1 MRIVR
6 RLVHALLIVVT
17 LVVGAAAAAII
28 VSQTAWFKNW
38 LRGFIVR
45 EANGYLNGKLSI
57 ERLGGNL
64 FFGVEMEN
72 IGISMD
78 GSQVVAVKDLG
89 VDYNVFEL
97 ISKGL
102 SVNSIRVD
110 KPVLYLRREG
120 DTWSISRLV
129 KKQQQEADRSGPMK
143 PIAIDTIGISD
154 GSVVVDGAVG
164 TSGVAGVDV
173 PKRIDHLD
181 AKFNFKY
188 EPVRYSIEITHVS
201 FRGSDPEI
209 ALNALS
215 GGVAVKEDTIFVD
228 KLALRTAE
236 SSVSIDGAVQ
246 QYLTKPVLKLHV
258 SSDKLS
264 IPEIARL
271 VPSLA
276 GVRLEPAFEIK
287 TDGALDKLSVD
298 MHVRSSAGL
307 VDGKVLADVIAPG
320 QSVNGDITVRHINL
334 APILN
339 NPKQKSD
346 ITATTKLDVHA
357 ASFSDITSL
366 RGSVLV
372 DAPRLTA
379 AGYEADRVKLKADL
393 DGRRVGLTASAAAYG
408 ATATSAGHV
417 ELPDPAAK
425 NAKTQPI
432 GFDMHGQLRNVDLR
446 RLPRDLKI
454 PATATNVG
462 ADYHVAGTLV
472 SGAKASQVDVKAD
485 ATFVRSTLAGA
496 TIAEGSK
503 VGVVVGGVNGQ
514 DIGYSADATVSNLD
528 LQRVGRELKV
538 AALDTDRYKS
548 DINGHVTANGRGTKL
563 AAMNLTASGAL
574 TDSTLLGG
582 RIPQL
587 TFDASVADDTAH
599 VKANGAFADF
609 DPAVA
614 SGKPQIKG
622 KVGGNVDLDAT
633 VAGVSRGVTVDSV
646 RASAK
651 LNLDPSQIGGLEL
664 TKAALDADYHDST
677 GDIRTLDIVGRD
689 INAQASGTLAL
700 NDTGQSN
707 LKLHADSPSLATIG
721 KLADVPLTGIGKIDA
736 NVTGNRHELQAQGS
750 LTGDGVKYGGNGALT
765 LSSTFTAKIPELDA
779 ASAAVSADTHAT
791 FVSLGGQNINQLD
804 AKTDYS
810 NKQVTFNATAKQPQR
825 SLAAGGSVLL
835 HPDHQEVHL
844 ESLALQSQGVTWQTA
859 PGATPAIQYGDN
871 VVSVKG
877 FKLVSNGNQEISAD
891 GTFGRSGEALEVTL
905 NNIDL
910 ATVDALLL
918 RPPQLSGRLNASS
931 TISGTKDAP
940 AVDAKFEINQ
950 GGVRQFHYDSFGGT
964 VNYAGRGVTV
974 DARLQQSPTTW
985 IAAKGYVPTK
995 AMSEAKPG
1003 ASHAHRDPNAV
1014 PAADRFDVHVDSSP
1028 IDLGLV
1034 QGFTN
1039 QLTNVK
1045 GTVQA
1050 KIDVTG
1056 AADDPHP
1063 TGAITLEN
1071 AAFTAAATGVAY
1083 TDVDGK
1089 IDLEPDRVHI
1099 ESISVLD
1106 NQQNPLEISG
1116 DLAVHGTDV
1125 SGVQVYVGADDF
1137 KVIDNKM
1144 GNVRINSDLRLTG
1157 QLNAPKL
1164 EGNLG
1169 INTGV
1174 INLDPILAQTG
1185 ESAYATKQTEYAN
1198 TAEDTGGQTKAQPT
1212 GFNALAMN
1220 VHLTVPDDL
1229 VVKASDLKT
1238 PGAPIGL
1245 GAINVTLGGDIR
1257 ALKDPGKSV
1266 RLVGSV
1272 KTIRGFYDFQNRR
1285 FDILR
1290 DGSVRFEGLEEINP
1304 TLDIRT
1310 DRVIQAVTAHVNV
1323 EGTLQQPQIVLSS
1336 TPPLE
1341 QADILSLIVFNQPLN
1356 AVGEGQQISLVQR
1369 AQAMATGA
1377 VAGELAKSIGN
1388 ALNLNEFEINMAPE
1402 SGGGPEVTVGQQVGQ
1417 NLYVKVEQGIG
1428 DASQTN
1434 FILEYE
1440 LTKWLRMR
1448 TNVLQG
1454 SSTQAQ
1460 LFQRMQGSGVDL
1472 LFFFS
1477 Y

>member
-6 RLVHALLIVVT
+6 RLVHALVIVLT

-78 GSQVVAVKDLG
+78 GSEVVAVKDLG
-89 VDYNVFEL
+89 LDYNVFEL
-97 ISKGL
+97 ITKGL
-102 SVNSIRVD
+102 SVNSIRLD
-110 KPVLYLRREG
+110 KPVLYLRRDG
-120 DTWSISRLV
+120 DTWTISRLV
-129 KKQQQEADRSGPMK
+129 KKQQQEADRSGPQK
-143 PIAIDTIGISD
+143 PIAIDAIGISD
-154 GSVVVDGAVG
+154 GSVVVDGPVG
-164 TSGVAGVDV
+164 TSGVDV

-181 AKFNFKY
+181 AKLNFKY

-215 GGVAVKEDTIFVD
+215 GGVAVREDTVFVE

-246 QYLTKPVLKLHV
+246 HYLTKPVFKLQI

-264 IPEIARL
+264 VPEIARVL
-271 VPSLA
+271 PALA
-276 GVRLEPAFEIK
+276 GVRLQPAFEVK
-287 TDGALDKLSVD
+287 ADGPLDKLGVD

-307 VDGKVLADVIAPG
+307 VDGKVVADLAAPG

-334 APILN
+334 APLLN
-339 NPKQKSD
+339 NPTQKSD
-346 ITATTKLDVHA
+346 ITATAKLDVHA
-357 ASFSDITSL
+357 ASFANINSL

-372 DAPRLTA
+372 DAPHLA
-379 AGYEADRVKLKADL
+379 GAGYEADRVKLKADL
-393 DGRRVGLTASAAAYG
+393 AGRRVGLTASAAAYG
-408 ATATSAGHV
+408 ATATAAGHV
-417 ELPDPAAK
+417 EVPDPASK
-425 NAKTQPI
+425 NAKSEPVA
-432 GFDMHGQLRNVDLR
+432 FDLHGAVRNVDLR
-446 RLPRDLKI
+446 HMPRDLKI
-454 PATATNVG
+454 PPASTHVG
-462 ADYHVAGTLV
+462 ADYHVAGAVT
-472 SGAKASQVDVKAD
+472 SGPKSSRVDLTAD
-485 ATFVRSTLAGA
+485 ATFVQSTLAGA
-496 TIAEGSK
+496 TIAEGSR
-503 VGVVVGGVNGQ
+503 VGVVVHGQ
-514 DIGYSADATVSNLD
+514 DMAYSADATVSNLD
-528 LQRVGRELKV
+528 LQRVGRDFKV
-538 AALDTDRYKS
+538 AALDADRYKS
-548 DINGHVTANGRGTKL
+548 DVNGHVKAQGRGTKL
-563 AAMNLTASGAL
+563 ADLNLTASGAL
-574 TDSTLLGG
+574 NDSTLMGG

-587 TFDASVADDTAH
+587 TFDASMADDTAH
-599 VKANGAFADF
+599 LKANGAFADF
-609 DPAVA
+609 DPSIA
-614 SGKPQIKG
+614 SGKPEIKG
-622 KVGGNVDLDAT
+622 KVGGQVDVDAT

-646 RASAK
+646 SASARIG
-651 LNLDPSQIGGLEL
+651 LEPSELGGLEL
-664 TKAALDADYHDST
+664 TKANLDADYHDST
-677 GDIRTLDIVGRD
+677 GDIRTLDIAGRD
-689 INAQASGTLAL
+689 INAQASGTIAL
-700 NDTGQSN
+700 NETGQSY
-707 LKLHADSPSLATIG
+707 LKLHVDSPSLATIG
-721 KLADVPLTGIGKIDA
+721 KLANQPITGIGKIDA
-736 NVTGNRHELQAQGS
+736 NVTGNRRDLQVQGNV
-750 LTGDGVKYGGNGALT
+750 TGDGVKYGDNGALT
-765 LSSTFTAKIPELDA
+765 LSSNFTAKIAGLDA
-779 ASAAVSADTHAT
+779 ANATVSADTHAT
-791 FVSLGGQNINQLD
+791 FVSVGGQNINELD
-804 AKTDYS
+804 AKTDYA
-810 NKQVTFNATAKQPQR
+810 NKQVTFTATAKAPQR
-825 SLAAGGSVLL
+825 SLTAGGALL
-835 HPDHQEVHL
+835 MHPDHQEVHL
-844 ESLALQSQGVTWQTA
+844 QSLALVSQGVTWQTA
-859 PGATPAIQYGDN
+859 PGSSPAFQYGGN
-871 VVSVKG
+871 VVSVKD
-877 FKLVSNGNQEISAD
+877 FKLVSAGDQQITAD
-891 GTFGRSGEALEVTL
+891 GAFGRSGEALKVTL

-918 RPPQLSGRLNASS
+918 RPPQLAGRLNAES
-931 TISGTKDAP
+931 TITGTKEAP
-940 AVDAKFEINQ
+940 AVDADFRINQ
-950 GGVRQFHYDSFGGT
+950 GGVRQFHYDTFNGK
-964 VNYAGRGVTV
+964 VNYGGRGATLDVK
-974 DARLQQSPTTW
+974 LQQSPTTW
-985 IAAKGYVPTK
+985 ITAKGYVPIA
-995 AMSEAKPG
+995 AMNAAKPG
-1003 ASHAHRDPNAV
+1003 AARAHHDAGSV

-1028 IDLGLV
+1028 IDLGLI

-1063 TGAITLEN
+1063 IGEITLES
-1071 AAFTAAATGVAY
+1071 AAFTAAATGVTY

-1089 IDLEPDRVHI
+1089 IELQPDKVHI
-1099 ESISVLD
+1099 DSISVLD

-1116 DLAVHGTDV
+1116 DLAVHGTEV
-1125 SGVQVYVGADDF
+1125 GGVQIYVNADDF

-1157 QLNAPKL
+1157 QLNAPRL
-1164 EGNLG
+1164 EGELG
-1169 INTGV
+1169 INTGQ

-1185 ESAYATKQTEYAN
+1185 DSAYATKETEYTTA
-1198 TAEDTGGQTKAQPT
+1198 AEDQAGQTNAQPT
-1212 GFNALAMN
+1212 GFNALTMN
-1220 VHLTVPDDL
+1220 LHLTVPDDL
-1229 VVKASDLKT
+1229 VVKASDLQA
-1238 PGAPIGL
+1238 PGSPIGL

-1257 ALKDPGKSV
+1257 VTKDPGKSV

-1290 DGSVRFEGLEEINP
+1290 DGSVRFDGLEELNP

-1310 DRVIQAVTAHVNV
+1310 ERVIQAVTAHVNV
-1323 EGTLQQPQIVLSS
+1323 RGTPQKPEIVLSS

-1356 AVGEGQQISLVQR
+1356 AVGEGQQISLAQR
-1369 AQAMATGA
+1369 AQSMATGA

-1388 ALNLNEFEINMAPE
+1388 ALNLNEFEINMSPE
-1402 SGGGPEVTVGQQVGQ
+1402 NGGGPEVTIGQQVGQ

-1440 LTKWLRMR
+1440 LTKWLRLR

-1454 SSTQAQ
+1454 STTQAQ

>member
-1 MRIVR
+1 MRIAR
-6 RLVHALLIVVT
+6 RLLHALVIVLTLIV
-17 LVVGAAAAAII
+17 GATAAAII

-78 GSQVVAVKDLG
+78 GSEVVAVKDLG
-89 VDYNVFEL
+89 LDYNVFEL
-97 ISKGL
+97 ITKGL
-102 SVNSIRVD
+102 SVNSIRLD

-129 KKQQQEADRSGPMK
+129 KKQQQEADRSGPQK

-154 GSVVVDGAVG
+154 GSVVVDGPVG
-164 TSGVAGVDV
+164 TTGVEV

-181 AKFNFKY
+181 AKLNFKY

-201 FRGSDPEI
+201 FRGSEPEI

-215 GGVAVKEDTIFVD
+215 GGVAVRDDSIFVD

-246 QYLTKPVLKLHV
+246 QYLTKPVFKLQI

-264 IPEIARL
+264 IPEIARV
-271 VPSLA
+271 VPALA
-276 GVRLEPAFEIK
+276 NVRLQPAFEIK
-287 TDGALDKLSVD
+287 ADGPLDKLTVD

-307 VDGKVLADVIAPG
+307 VDGKILADVMAPG

-334 APILN
+334 APLLN
-339 NPKQKSD
+339 DPKQKSD
-346 ITATTKLDVHA
+346 ITATAKLDLHS
-357 ASFSDITSL
+357 ASFSNLASL
-366 RGSVLV
+366 RGAVLV
-372 DAPRLTA
+372 DAPHLVA

-393 DGRRVGLTASAAAYG
+393 DGRRVGLTANAAAYG
-408 ATATSAGHV
+408 ATATAAGHV
-417 ELPDPAAK
+417 EVPDLSK
-425 NAKTQPI
+425 RNAKSEPI
-432 GFDMHGQLRNVDLR
+432 AFDVHGELRNVDLR
-446 RLPRDLKI
+446 RMPRGLNI
-454 PATATNVG
+454 PPASTHVG
-462 ADYHVAGTLV
+462 ADYHVAGTV
-472 SGAKASQVDVKAD
+472 ASGAKTSRMDVKAD
-485 ATFVRSTLAGA
+485 ATFVESTLAGA
-496 TIAEGSK
+496 TIAQGSK
-503 VGVVVGGVNGQ
+503 VGVVMNGSE
-514 DIGYSADATVSNLD
+514 IGYSADATVSNLD
-528 LQRVGRELKV
+528 MQRVGREFNV
-538 AALDTDRYKS
+538 PALDSDRYKS
-548 DINGHVTANGRGTKL
+548 DVNAHITAEGRGTKP
-563 AAMNLTASGAL
+563 AEMNLTANGAL
-574 TDSTLLGG
+574 TDSTLMGG
-582 RIPQL
+582 HIPQL
-587 TFDASVADDTAH
+587 SFDASMVDDTAH

-622 KVGGNVDLDAT
+622 KVGGSLNVDAT

-651 LNLDPSQIGGLEL
+651 VDLTPSELGGLAL
-664 TKAALDADYHDST
+664 TKANIDADYHDST

-700 NDTGQSN
+700 NDSGQSN
-707 LKLHADSPSLATIG
+707 LKVHFDSPSLATIG
-721 KLADVPLTGIGKIDA
+721 QLANQPLTGIGKVDV
-736 NVTGNRHELQAQGS
+736 NVTGNRTELQVQGN

-765 LSSTFTAKIPELDA
+765 LSSNFTAKIPQLDA
-779 ASAAVSADTHAT
+779 AKAAVSADTHAT
-791 FVSLGGQNINQLD
+791 FVSIGGQNINELD
-804 AKTDYS
+804 AKTDYTGR
-810 NKQVTFNATAKQPQR
+810 QLTFNATAKQPQR
-825 SLAAGGSVLL
+825 SLSAGGSLL
-835 HPDHQEVHL
+835 MHPDHQEIHL
-844 ESLALQSQGVTWQTA
+844 QSLALQSQGVTWQTA
-859 PGATPAIQYGDN
+859 PGSAPAIQYGN
-871 VVSVKG
+871 VISVKD
-877 FKLVSNGNQEISAD
+877 FKLVSTGNQEIAAD
-891 GTFGRSGEALEVTL
+891 GSFGQAGEALKVTL

-918 RPPQLSGRLNASS
+918 RPPQLSGRLNAAS
-931 TISGTKDAP
+931 TVTGTKDAP
-940 AVDAKFEINQ
+940 AVDATFQINQ
-950 GGVRQFHYDSFGGT
+950 GGVRQFHYDTFNGK
-964 VNYAGRGVTV
+964 VNYAGRGVTL
-974 DARLQQSPTTW
+974 DAKLQQNPTTW
-985 IAAKGYVPTK
+985 ITAKGYVPT
-995 AMSEAKPG
+995 AAISAANANP
-1003 ASHAHRDPNAV
+1003 SHAHHESESV

-1028 IDLGLV
+1028 IDLGLI

-1050 KIDVTG
+1050 KIDVSG

-1063 TGAITLEN
+1063 IGEITLEN
-1071 AAFTAAATGVAY
+1071 AAFTAAATGVTY

-1089 IDLEPDRVHI
+1089 IDLQPDKVHI
-1099 ESISVLD
+1099 DSISVLD

-1116 DLAVHGTDV
+1116 DLAVHGTEV
-1125 SGVQVYVGADDF
+1125 GGVQIYVNADDF

-1164 EGNLG
+1164 EGELG
-1169 INTGV
+1169 INTGQ

-1185 ESAYATKQTEYAN
+1185 DSAYATKETEYAT
-1198 TAEDTGGQTKAQPT
+1198 TAEDQAGQTKAQPT
-1212 GFNALAMN
+1212 GFNALTMN

-1229 VVKASDLKT
+1229 VVKGSDLKT
-1238 PGAPIGL
+1238 PGAAIGL

-1257 ALKDPGKSV
+1257 VTKDPGKSV

-1272 KTIRGFYDFQNRR
+1272 KTIRGFYDFQKRR

-1290 DGSVRFEGLEEINP
+1290 DGSVRFDGLEELNP

-1310 DRVIQAVTAHVNV
+1310 ERVIQAVTAHVNV
-1323 EGTLQQPQIVLSS
+1323 RGTLEKPEIVLSS

-1356 AVGEGQQISLVQR
+1356 AVGEGQQISLAQR

-1402 SGGGPEVTVGQQVGQ
+1402 NGGGPEVTVGQQVGQ

-1428 DASQTN
+1428 DISQTN
-1434 FILEYE
+1434 FVLEYE
-1440 LTKWLRMR
+1440 LTKWLRLR

-1460 LFQRMQGSGVDL
+1460 LFQRMQGSGADM